1 MSERAICVL
10 ISALGGQGGGVLTN
24 WLVEAARL
32 AGFPAQ
38 ATSIPGVAQR
48 TGATTYYFELFP
60 NRNPPADPVFCLFP
74 STGQVNLVAA
84 LEPTEAGRAL
94 ERGYVSDRT
103 TVITSTVRVFSTAEK
118 SIAGNGIVP
127 TEPILETLSQ
137 AAQTLIQIDPDT
149 PADSRIN
156 AMFFGAIIGSG
167 VLPLSAEDGR
177 RAIESQGLAVASNT
191 AGFEAGLKLVT
202 VPNGA
207 RLQKPASTEQLD
219 PPPPGLEQ
227 ALTPFPATLHP
238 LLGHALARLVDYQ
251 NESYARLYL
260 ERLQPFLEADQVAG
274 GQACDWRLTAEVA
287 RRLAMWM
294 SYEDAM
300 RVAQLKTRPG
310 RLGRIR
316 AEIGAQAGE
325 PVEVRDYLSPGRE
338 EFVSPLP
345 AFLSRLVPGAGHQ
358 NGTRGR
364 SLHLAWP
371 TSSPW
376 GYAVLKLLAGLRW
389 IRPHTQAFAR
399 EQGLIEMWL
408 TAVNQ
413 SAAVDYE
420 LACQVA
426 ELAVW
431 ARGYGVVRAGGLACL
446 KEMFTNWSQRL
457 QTDVTALRAEVTTS
471 LSTAR
476 NNPDSIYKL
485 QNL

>member
-60 NRNPPADPVFCLFP
+60 NQNPPADPVFCLFP
-74 STGQVNLVAA
+74 STGEVDLLAA

-94 ERGYVSDRT
+94 DRGYVSDRT
-103 TVITSTVRVFSTAEK
+103 TVITSTVRVYSTAEK

-127 TEPILETLSQ
+127 TAPILETLSE
-137 AAQTLIQIDPDT
+137 AAQALIQIDPDA
-149 PADSRIN
+149 PANSQLN
-156 AMFFGAIIGSG
+156 ALFFGAIIGSD
-167 VLPLSAEDGR
+167 VLPLSVEDGR
-177 RAIESQGLAVASNT
+177 RAIESRGLAVTSNT
-191 AGFEAGLKLVT
+191 AGFEAGLKLAAVHDDANT
-202 VPNGA
+202 Q
-207 RLQKPASTEQLD
+207 LPAITEQLD
-219 PPPPGLEQ
+219 PPPPGLEE
-227 ALTPFPATLHP
+227 AIAPFPATLRP
-238 LLGHALARLVDYQ
+238 LLGHALARLNDYQ
-251 NESYARLYL
+251 NESYAQLYL
-260 ERLQPFLEADQVAG
+260 ERLQPVLAADQAASG
-274 GQACDWRLTAEVA
+274 WRLTTEVA

-310 RLGRIR
+310 RLERIR

-325 PVEVRDYLSPGRE
+325 PVKVRDYLSPGRE
-338 EFVSPLP
+338 EFVSVLP
-345 AFLSRLVPGAGHQ
+345 AFLSRLVPGANHK
-358 NGTRGR
+358 NGTLGR
-364 SLHLAWP
+364 SLHLTWP

-376 GYAVLKLLAGLRW
+376 GYGVLKLLAGMRW
-389 IRPHTQAFAR
+389 IRPHTQAYAR

-413 SAAVDYE
+413 SVAVDYE

-431 ARGYGVVRAGGLACL
+431 ARGYGAVRARGLACL
-446 KEMFTNWSQRL
+446 KKMFTGWSQRL
-457 QTDVTALRAEVTTS
+457 QADVTAVRADVAAS

-476 NNPDSIYKL
+476 NDPDSL
-485 QNL
+485 CTPQNI